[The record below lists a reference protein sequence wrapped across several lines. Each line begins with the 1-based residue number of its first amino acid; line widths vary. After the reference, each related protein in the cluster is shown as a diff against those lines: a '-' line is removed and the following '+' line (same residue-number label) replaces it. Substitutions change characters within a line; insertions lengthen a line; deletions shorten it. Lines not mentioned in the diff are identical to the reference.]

1 MMILRVLIAV
11 AVILQAL
18 SSFFPLL
25 GNVLYKSGQAHIAS
39 GPAARM
45 APLWAA
51 TPWWQLAVWLLG
63 VLLLLVA
70 VVSGVVL
77 YSPFMRKLDFGTVR
91 RDRRTRLK
99 SGHLCFQPRAKC
111 PDQFFFQ
118 PSRILAGYPFR
129 FWRWCAGDGGALSI
143 GQRRWTIAARK

>member
-11 AVILQAL
+11 AVVIQAL

-25 GNVLYKSGQAHIAS
+25 GNVLYKSGQVQIAS

-63 VLLLLVA
+63 ILLLLAVA
-70 VVSGVVL
+70 WRMIRRRPALGLYVAAITISMGLNWLMQNGAVYREVFRNAPAGFDFARLVILVL
-77 YSPFMRKLDFGTVR
+77 
-91 RDRRTRLK
+91 
-99 SGHLCFQPRAKC
+99 
-111 PDQFFFQ
+111 
-118 PSRILAGYPFR
+118 
-129 FWRWCAGDGGALSI
+129 GGALI
-143 GQRRWTIAARK
+143 WWVEQQPAKAAVAPKRADSKGPA

>member
-70 VVSGVVL
+70 AWRLVRRRPALGFYAAAIVINTGL
-77 YSPFMRKLDFGTVR
+77 NWIMQHGTVYR
-91 RDRRTRLK
+91 EVFRDAPAGFDFARLV
-99 SGHLCFQPRAKC
+99 
-111 PDQFFFQ
+111 
-118 PSRILAGYPFR
+118 ILLL
-129 FWRWCAGDGGALSI
+129 GGALI
-143 GQRRWTIAARK
+143 WWVEQQPARPSPIPSPANAEGPP